1 MKAYLA
7 ASRNVASTERKL
19 DGLYKRYPV
28 NHADNVKQEILRLES
43 ELEKQ
48 RKDLINKRSDVYRLE
63 KITK

>member
-1 MKAYLA
+1 
-7 ASRNVASTERKL
+7 
-19 DGLYKRYPV
+19 V